1 MLWWSAGIVALVLLT
16 VVFYPTVKDQ
26 GEILQEA
33 LKQMPDALKSAR
45 GNRARAA
52 RLLQTTERI
61 LNYKV
66 RKYAID
72 FQRFRT

>member
-1 MLWWSAGIVALVLLT
+1 MSGTMMSQSLGDAVGA
-16 VVFYPTVKDQ
+16 YEKD
-26 GEILQEA
+26 II
-33 LKQMPDALKSAR
+33 MDALKSAR
-45 GNRARAA
+45 GNLARAA

-72 FQRFRT
+72 YQRFRA